1 MRFNKPLVAALL
13 AVQVLFATLPIA
25 VKIALRDLSSPALA
39 LLRVAGAAL
48 LFVLIQRLFVG
59 ERIRS
64 RADYAWLAVYAV
76 FGVILNQLL
85 YITALTM
92 TTATAAQTLVTAGPA
107 FTLLIAIL
115 LRHERG
121 DLGKWAGIV
130 LAAGGALFLV
140 GVDFRSGSGMGNL
153 LVVLN
158 VAAFS
163 IYQVISRDM
172 LQRYDPLTVITWVFV
187 WGAVGLFPWGIS
199 PVMQQVGEIGTVTWV
214 ALAWIVVGPSVASY
228 YLHVWALKRTEA
240 SVVAVYGCLQPIL
253 TAMLATPLLGERP
266 SARLIPAGLTILAG
280 VILTM
285 RAGRQGQ
292 SRPPGQVPPAAPPI
306 RSKRRHRALS
316 APGPG
321 RGM

>member
-1 MRFNKPLVAALL
+1 MQSRKLVVVALL

-48 LFVLIQRLFVG
+48 LFVVIQRVLVG

-64 RADYAWLAVYAV
+64 RADYARLAMYAV

-107 FTLLIAIL
+107 FTLLVAIV

-121 DLGKWAGIV
+121 TLGKWGGIV
-130 LAAGGALFLV
+130 VAAAGALFLV
-140 GVDFRSGSGMGNL
+140 GVDVRSGSGIGNM

-172 LQRYDPLTVITWVFV
+172 LQRYDPLTVITWVYV
-187 WGAVGLFPWGIS
+187 WGAVGLAPLTVAS
-199 PVMQQVGEIGTVTWV
+199 ALQEVGGVSTATLW
-214 ALAWIVVGPSVASY
+214 ALGWIVVGPSVGGY
-228 YLHVWALKRTEA
+228 YLHVWALKRTES

-253 TAMLATPLLGERP
+253 TAVLATPILAERP
-266 SARLIPAGLTILAG
+266 PARLIPAGLMIFAG
-280 VILTM
+280 VLLTM
-285 RAGRQGQ
+285 RAAR
-292 SRPPGQVPPAAPPI
+292 RA
-306 RSKRRHRALS
+306 RKEDRLRHRREPEPALV
-316 APGPG
+316 
-321 RGM
+321 